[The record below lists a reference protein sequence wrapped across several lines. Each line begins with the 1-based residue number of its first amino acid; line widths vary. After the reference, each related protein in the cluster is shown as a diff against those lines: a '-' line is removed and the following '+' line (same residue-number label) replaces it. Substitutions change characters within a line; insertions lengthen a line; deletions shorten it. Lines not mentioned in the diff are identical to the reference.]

1 MVSVE
6 KDTGVNSAEK
16 NMQIDEIFL
25 EDLRDEGLPILHFYD
40 WEDRS
45 ATFGHFI
52 DIKKFIDEKRA
63 IKENVFFAK
72 RPTGGGVI
80 FHIWDFAFSFLMPK
94 NCSKYSKNVLENY
107 RFVNDFVKKAIE
119 NFLKNSK
126 NSYTLT
132 PDDFYAK
139 EKSCNFFCMA
149 KPTKY
154 DVIINGRK
162 VAGAAQRNKKNGYLH
177 QGSISLFAPDLKL
190 LDKIFLKGIKTGLI
204 EAMTQN
210 SFHLVGE
217 KPSKTDV
224 FSAKEELKILLQAS
238 LKEALS

>member
-1 MVSVE
+1 MFEV
-6 KDTGVNSAEK
+6 KDTGANSAEK

-25 EDLRDEGLPILHFYD
+25 EDLREDDLPILHFYD

-52 DIKKFIDEKRA
+52 DIKKFIDEKQV
-63 IKENVFFAK
+63 IKENVLFAK
-72 RPTGGGVI
+72 RPTGGGII
-80 FHIWDFAFSFLMPK
+80 FHIWDFAFSFFMSK
-94 NCSKYSKNVLENY
+94 NHFKYSKNVLENY

-119 NFLKNSK
+119 KFLKNSK
-126 NSYTLT
+126 NSYILT
-132 PDDFYAK
+132 PDDFEAK

-162 VAGAAQRNKKNGYLH
+162 VAGAAQRNKKQGYLH

-190 LDKIFLKGIKTGLI
+190 LDKIFLKDVKTHI
-204 EAMTQN
+204 IDAMTKN
-210 SFHLVGE
+210 SFYLLGE
-217 KPSKTDV
+217 KSSKKDV
-224 FSAKEELKILLQAS
+224 FSAREDLKKLLKAA